1 MRTILELSRALNEG
15 KLSSEAIVE
24 DALARAQ
31 RPEGEGKRIFL
42 ALDPEKV
49 RTQARAS
56 DLMRK
61 AGVVPSPLAGL
72 PVSLKDLFDVAGETT
87 AAGSLVLRD
96 SAPKTIDAPVVARL
110 RAAGAVIFGRTN
122 LTEFAFSGIGLN
134 PHYDTPR
141 NPYDRATGR
150 IPGGSSSGAAVSV
163 ADGMAIIGMGTDT
176 GGSTRIPAALCGIVG
191 YKPTK
196 SRIPTDGVFPL
207 SMSLDSV
214 GPMGPSVAC
223 CAICDAVLAG
233 EPATAPAAAQV
244 SQLILAVPKSIV
256 LDALD
261 EHVAKDFARALERLS
276 KAGAKIVD
284 APFLPFAEM
293 DELNRPGGLA
303 PMEAYYVHR
312 ELLERAGERYDQRVR
327 VRIIGGSKAT
337 VADYLWTQERRRDWI
352 ARMNTELQN
361 YHAMIMP
368 TVACIA
374 PLIAPIIADDDTFRR
389 TNARVL
395 RNTALINFL
404 DGCALSIP
412 SNEPAQAPTGLM
424 ICGSGG
430 SDKRIF
436 SIGLAIESVLNAV
449 S

>member
-1 MRTILELSRALNEG
+1 
-15 KLSSEAIVE
+15 
-24 DALARAQ
+24 
-31 RPEGEGKRIFL
+31 
-42 ALDPEKV
+42 
-49 RTQARAS
+49 
-56 DLMRK
+56 
-61 AGVVPSPLAGL
+61 
-72 PVSLKDLFDVAGETT
+72 
-87 AAGSLVLRD
+87 
-96 SAPKTIDAPVVARL
+96 
-110 RAAGAVIFGRTN
+110 
-122 LTEFAFSGIGLN
+122 
-134 PHYDTPR
+134 
-141 NPYDRATGR
+141 
-150 IPGGSSSGAAVSV
+150 
-163 ADGMAIIGMGTDT
+163 
-176 GGSTRIPAALCGIVG
+176 
-191 YKPTK
+191 
-196 SRIPTDGVFPL
+196 
-207 SMSLDSV
+207 MSLDSV

-233 EPATAPAAAQV
+233 EPAMAPAAAEV
-244 SQLILAVPKSIV
+244 SQLILAVPKTIV

-261 EHVAKDFARALERLS
+261 EHVAKDFARALDRLS

-284 APFLPFAEM
+284 APFLPFGEM

-312 ELLERAGERYDQRVR
+312 ELLERAGDRYDQRVR
-327 VRIIGGSKAT
+327 VRIIGGSKAS

-352 ARMNTELQN
+352 ARMNAELQS

-374 PLIAPIIADDDTFRR
+374 PPIAPIVADDDTFRR

-404 DGCALSIP
+404 DGCALSVP
-412 SNEPAQAPTGLM
+412 SNEPRQAPTGLM
-424 ICGSGG
+424 ICGPGG

>member
-1 MRTILELSRALNEG
+1 
-15 KLSSEAIVE
+15 
-24 DALARAQ
+24 
-31 RPEGEGKRIFL
+31 
-42 ALDPEKV
+42 
-49 RTQARAS
+49 
-56 DLMRK
+56 
-61 AGVVPSPLAGL
+61 
-72 PVSLKDLFDVAGETT
+72 
-87 AAGSLVLRD
+87 
-96 SAPKTIDAPVVARL
+96 
-110 RAAGAVIFGRTN
+110 
-122 LTEFAFSGIGLN
+122 
-134 PHYDTPR
+134 
-141 NPYDRATGR
+141 
-150 IPGGSSSGAAVSV
+150 
-163 ADGMAIIGMGTDT
+163 MAIIGMGTDT

-214 GPMGPSVAC
+214 GPLGPSVAC

-327 VRIIGGSKAT
+327 VRIIGGSKAS

-352 ARMNTELQN
+352 ARMNAELQS

-374 PLIAPIIADDDTFRR
+374 PPIAPIVADDDTFRR

-404 DGCALSIP
+404 DGCALSVP
-412 SNEPAQAPTGLM
+412 SNEPRQAPTGLM
-424 ICGSGG
+424 ICGPGG